1 VDHALLE
8 ETMLHIR
15 TYPELHNQSYFFE
28 QAELGLAACFAG
40 RACLLAGLEVVLHG
54 FDGVGGSVVHNGLL
68 KSAFPAAR
76 DLLGLTHDQA
86 RNLFTPLNTTHMLEL
101 KVKDLVNGSPLRTY
115 NEYLPELP

>member
-1 VDHALLE
+1 MDYSLLE

-15 TYPELHNQSYFFE
+15 TFPELHNQSFFFE
-28 QAELGLAACFAG
+28 RTELGLCACFAG
-40 RACLLAGLEVVLHG
+40 RACLLSGLQVVLARPG
-54 FDGVGGSVVHNGLL
+54 MGGSVVYRGLPQ
-68 KSAFPAAR
+68 SAFPVAR

-86 RNLFTPLNTTHMLEL
+86 RNLFTPLNTTQMLEL

>member
-15 TYPELHNQSYFFE
+15 TYPELHNQSFFFE
-28 QAELGLAACFAG
+28 KTELGLAACFAG
-40 RACLLAGLEVVLHG
+40 RACLLAGLDVVLHA
-54 FDGVGGSVVHNGLL
+54 FGVGGSVVYNDQSQ
-68 KSAFPAAR
+68 SAFTAAQ
-76 DLLGLTHDQA
+76 DLLGLSHNEA
-86 RNLFTPLNTTHMLEL
+86 RNLFTPLNTTQMLEL

>member
-1 VDHALLE
+1 MDYSLLE

-15 TYPELHNQSYFFE
+15 TFPELHNQSFFFE
-28 QAELGLAACFAG
+28 RTDLGLRACFAG
-40 RACLLAGLEVVLHG
+40 RACLLSGLEVVLNPLG
-54 FDGVGGSVVHNGLL
+54 WGGSVIHQILL
-68 KSAFPAAR
+68 QSAFTVAR

-115 NEYLPELP
+115 NECLPELP